1 MPRRVAATSILLRA
15 LTVALLSI
23 GFSPLIFAASDG
35 ETGTIRGVVL
45 DTHGGTP
52 VDKVLVRLQDS
63 GRAVTTDEAGRF
75 ELDQVAVGDHELY
88 VSAVDFILVKRS
100 LTVAPGE
107 TTDVTIALSDGAGSM
122 AQTVTV
128 VGQKQEPLA
137 SRPSASAQVL
147 EAKDLQQLRGLI
159 TNDPLRAIQVLPGV
173 ATGDDFKSE
182 FTGRGIPIYHMQF
195 TFEGIDTSLLIHTV
209 QRVVDTGS
217 IAMINGDVLDQ
228 VSLAGGAYPQ
238 RVGDRLGA
246 ELDFRM
252 REGSRERSKAR
263 VSVSGT
269 DAAVVG
275 EGPIGRSGRGSWL
288 TSIRKSYFDLVT
300 SRIDTP
306 VDFTF
311 GFTDAQGKL
320 VYDLNPSN
328 QVQFAVTAGRAGLSL
343 DPNKIQHDD
352 PQEARNQSA
361 LAVLTWQSTWSPR
374 LVVTQRAALG
384 LNDYRNLNNTG
395 IELARGAGREAI
407 YRNDWTFAQGSHL
420 SVEGGGELR
429 ASNLHR
435 HDVAVTASGSSDDL
449 RELFNSH
456 AFAESAYVQ
465 TRFSGDKWTLT
476 PGIRADHWTL
486 TPETTASPWTQGNYR
501 LTSALTLRGG
511 VGVAH
516 QRPTFDEIVGLRGTP
531 DLTPERAYHG
541 ELGIEGLIS
550 SNWTWRITGYTREER
565 NVIRLLGTNFQV
577 IDGSVIAPSFTTH
590 FQNALDGHA
599 HGAEFTLERKSS
611 SRVSGWASY
620 AYGHTRYHDQVTG
633 ETFWADFDQRHTFNA
648 YGLYRFNEK
657 FSASGRY
664 RQGSN
669 YPAQG
674 YWAVR
679 DGAVFVGTAR
689 NDLRIPPYARLDL
702 RLNRTFTR
710 RDTRLTLFAEVLNVL
725 DRNNVREGTPGIN
738 PVTFQATHLF
748 DQLFPR
754 TPSAGILVE
763 F

>member
-1 MPRRVAATSILLRA
+1 MQFGCVRAAISARVLIIII
-15 LTVALLSI
+15 LSI
-23 GFSPLIFAASDG
+23 AFGSPAYAALDG
-35 ETGTIRGVVL
+35 DTGTIGGVVVY
-45 DTHGGTP
+45 TRGGAP
-52 VDKVLVRLQDS
+52 VDKVLVRLQGS
-63 GRAVTTDEAGRF
+63 GRAVTTDDTGRF
-75 ELDQVAVGDHELY
+75 EIDEVTAGSHELY
-88 VSAVDFILVKRS
+88 VSAVDFILVKQT
-100 LTVAPGE
+100 LTVAAGE
-107 TTDVTIALSDGAGSM
+107 TTDVTIALTDGTGSLTQ
-122 AQTVTV
+122 AVTV
-128 VGQKQEPLA
+128 VGRIEEPLTSPA
-137 SRPSASAQVL
+137 PSARVL
-147 EAKDLQQLRGLI
+147 DTKALQQLRGLI
-159 TNDPLRAIQVLPGV
+159 TNDPMRAIQVLPGV

-182 FTGRGIPIYHMQF
+182 FTVRGSPINHMQF
-195 TFEGIDTSLLIHTV
+195 SFEGIDTPLLIHTV

-238 RVGDRLGA
+238 RFGDRLGA

-429 ASNLHR
+429 NSNLHR

-486 TPETTASPWTQGNYR
+486 TPETTASPWTQGHYR

-669 YPAQG
+669 YPAQ
-674 YWAVR
+674 
-679 DGAVFVGTAR
+679 
-689 NDLRIPPYARLDL
+689 
-702 RLNRTFTR
+702 
-710 RDTRLTLFAEVLNVL
+710 
-725 DRNNVREGTPGIN
+725 
-738 PVTFQATHLF
+738 
-748 DQLFPR
+748 
-754 TPSAGILVE
+754 
-763 F
+763 

>member
-1 MPRRVAATSILLRA
+1 MPRGVVASTILLRA

-23 GFSPLIFAASDG
+23 GFSPLTAAASDG
-35 ETGTIRGVVL
+35 ETGTIRGVIL

-63 GRAVTTDEAGRF
+63 GRAVTTDDAGRF

-100 LTVAPGE
+100 LTVSPNE
-107 TTDVTIALSDGAGSM
+107 ITDVTIALTDGAAAM

-128 VGQKQEPLA
+128 VGQKDDPALT
-137 SRPSASAQVL
+137 RTSASAQVL
-147 EAKDLQQLRGLI
+147 ESKDLQQLRGLI

-182 FTGRGIPIYHMQF
+182 FTVRGSPTDHMQF
-195 TFEGIDTSLLIHTV
+195 TFEGIDTTLLIHTV

-217 IAMINGDVLDQ
+217 IAMINGDVLDE

-238 RVGDRLGA
+238 RFGDRLGA
-246 ELDFRM
+246 ELDFHM
-252 REGSRERSKAR
+252 REGSRQRPKAR

-269 DAAVVG
+269 DAAVVA
-275 EGPIGRSGRGSWL
+275 EGPIGSSGRGSWL

-306 VDFTF
+306 VPFTF

-320 VYDLNPSN
+320 VYDLNSSN
-328 QVQFAVTAGRAGLSL
+328 QLQFAVTAGRAGLSL
-343 DPNKIQHDD
+343 DPDKIQHDD
-352 PQEARNQSA
+352 PQDARNQSV

-374 LVVTQRAALG
+374 FVITQRAALG
-384 LNDYRNLNNTG
+384 LTDYRNLNNTG
-395 IELARGAGREAI
+395 IELARGAGRDAI
-407 YRNDWTFAQGSHL
+407 SRTDWTFADRPHL
-420 SVEGGGELR
+420 SFEGGGELR

-435 HDVAVTASGSSDDL
+435 HDVAVAASGSSDDL
-449 RELFNSH
+449 LEQFNSR
-456 AFAESAYVQ
+456 ALAESAYIQ
-465 TRFSGDKWTLT
+465 MRLSGDKWTLT

-486 TPETTASPWTQGNYR
+486 TAGTPASPWIQGNYR

-511 VGVAH
+511 MGIAH

-531 DLTPERAYHG
+531 DLTAERADHG

-550 SNWTWRITGYTREER
+550 SKWTWRITGYTREER
-565 NVIRLLGTNFQV
+565 NVIRLLDTDFQV
-577 IDGSVIAPSFTTH
+577 INGSLIAPSLTTH

-599 HGAEFTLERKSS
+599 HGAEFTLERRSS

-620 AYGHTRYHDQVTG
+620 AYGHARYHDQVTG

-657 FSASGRY
+657 FSASGRF
-664 RQGSN
+664 REGSN

-674 YWAVR
+674 YWEER
-679 DGAVFVGTAR
+679 DGAVFVGTTR
-689 NDLRIPPYARLDL
+689 NDLRIPTYARLDL
-702 RLNRTFTR
+702 RVNRTFTR
-710 RDTRLTLFAEVLNVL
+710 HETRLTLFAEVLNVL

-748 DQLFPR
+748 DRLFPR